1 MKALVFRS
9 YGNPSDVVK
18 VEEVQKPALA
28 PGRVLVKVHAA
39 SINAADKLMMGGD
52 TLLQRLIAG
61 GLRTPGKQ
69 IMGVDMA
76 GVVEAVAPDVKH
88 YAPGDAVYGDLSSSG
103 YSGFAEYVTVKAE
116 HIVLKP
122 ENLSFA
128 QAAAVPLAGHTALQG
143 LRDIG
148 RIKAGQDVLITG
160 ASGGVGS
167 FAVQLAKYF
176 GASVTAMASAGKL
189 ASVRQLGA
197 DRVLDYAAQDV
208 TKSGLQFDLI
218 LDIAAYRPFSD
229 YRALLKPGGRYVLAG
244 GSISRIMKTLIF
256 GRFASIFGGKTFT
269 NVAQAA
275 KREDLL
281 WLNSLLE
288 VGAIKPVIDGC
299 YSYKKYADAFSHFSG
314 NRTCGKVIINMVEP
328 AN

>member
-9 YGNPSDVVK
+9 YGNPSDVLK
-18 VEEVQKPALA
+18 VEDVEKPVLA
-28 PGRVLVKVHAA
+28 PGKVLVKVHAA
-39 SINAADKLMMGGD
+39 SINAADKLMIGGD
-52 TLLQRLIAG
+52 TLLQRMIAG

-76 GVVEAVAPDVKH
+76 GIVEAVAPDVTQ
-88 YAPGDAVYGDLSSSG
+88 YAPGDAVYGDLSASG
-103 YSGFAEYVTVKAE
+103 YSGFAEYASVIAD
-116 HIVLKP
+116 HLAMKP
-122 ENLSFA
+122 ANLSFA
-128 QAAAVPLAGHTALQG
+128 QAAAVPVAGLTALQG

-148 RIKAGQDVLITG
+148 RIKAGQEVLITG

-176 GASVTAMASAGKL
+176 GASVTATASAGKL

-197 DRVLDYAAQDV
+197 DRVLDYTAQDV

-229 YRALLKPGGRYVLAG
+229 YRAVLKPGGRYVLAG
-244 GSISRIMKTLIF
+244 GSISRIMKSLIF

-269 NVAQAA
+269 NVSQTAN
-275 KREDLL
+275 REDLL
-281 WLNSLLE
+281 WMNNLHE
-288 VGAIKPVIDGC
+288 EGVIKPVIDGC
-299 YSYKKYADAFSHFSG
+299 YSYEQYADAFRHFSG
-314 NRTCGKVIINMVEP
+314 KRTCGKVIINMVEP
-328 AN
+328 AS